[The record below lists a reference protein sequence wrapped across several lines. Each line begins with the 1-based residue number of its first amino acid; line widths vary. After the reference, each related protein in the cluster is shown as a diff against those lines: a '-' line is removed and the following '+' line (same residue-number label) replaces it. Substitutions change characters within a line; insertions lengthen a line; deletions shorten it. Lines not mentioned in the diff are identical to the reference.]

1 MLHDSM
7 CHNAMPVSHVR
18 LIFLINFPFDK
29 YQISLHVGIYLY
41 GVDSTCYGNLLMSQ
55 ILRIFIKVVG
65 LAMLGT
71 FSGAKITQS
80 IGSLTQVPKYVPVTI
95 GYRVVSQ
102 WKFKFFDFR
111 TL

>member
-1 MLHDSM
+1 MIQ
-7 CHNAMPVSHVR
+7 CVIVPVSHVR
-18 LIFLINFPFDK
+18 LIILINFPLNK
-29 YQISLHVGIYLY
+29 YQISLHVGISLY
-41 GVDSTCYGNLLMSQ
+41 GVDKTCSGNLLMSQ
-55 ILRIFIKVVG
+55 ILWIFIKVVG

-111 TL
+111 T